1 MRYELFYWQTTEGPQ
16 GIRRETASFTLGEH
30 TMKRFSVV
38 TPLQSANDAP
48 ESADPSAR
56 IPGPPGMGAH
66 PDDALH
72 DAYSRTVSRVARLAG
87 PSVAHIT
94 VRRADSGAGKG
105 SGFVFTPDGFLLTN
119 SHVVHRAKE
128 IIAAFADGAEYRA
141 RLIGKDPSTDTA
153 VLRLE
158 GGSTAALSLSD
169 SRQLQPGQIAIAV
182 GSPLGFEFTVTAGIV
197 SALGRSLPGFGG
209 RMIED
214 VIQTDAA
221 LNPGNSGG
229 PLLDSAGR
237 VIGVNTAAIPS
248 AHGLAFAVAINT
260 AQWVAMELMRYGRVR
275 RASLG
280 VSAGIAP
287 LPRRWVREHDWPIA
301 TGLRVQ
307 EVVAG
312 SAAANAG
319 LRAGDW
325 IIGVQGKPVS
335 QLSDLLH
342 WLGGNAAGQV
352 LPLKILR
359 PRAGVLEVL
368 HVLVTPTVH

>member
-1 MRYELFYWQTTEGPQ
+1 MAAPDRRHCHPANA
-16 GIRRETASFTLGEH
+16 RET
-30 TMKRFSVV
+30 
-38 TPLQSANDAP
+38 
-48 ESADPSAR
+48 
-56 IPGPPGMGAH
+56 
-66 PDDALH
+66 
-72 DAYSRTVSRVARLAG
+72 
-87 PSVAHIT
+87 
-94 VRRADSGAGKG
+94 
-105 SGFVFTPDGFLLTN
+105 
-119 SHVVHRAKE
+119 
-128 IIAAFADGAEYRA
+128 IAAFADGAEYRA
-141 RLIGKDPSTDTA
+141 RLIGEDPSTDTA

-158 GGSTAALSLSD
+158 GDSTVALSLGD
-169 SRQLQPGQIAIAV
+169 SRQLQPGQIAVAV

-260 AQWVAMELMRYGRVR
+260 AQWVAMELMRHGRVR

-287 LPRRWVREHDWPIA
+287 LPRRWVREHDWPVA

-307 EVVAG
+307 EVVAS

-359 PRAGVLEVL
+359 PRAGILEVL
-368 HVLVTPTVH
+368 HVLMTPTVH

>member
-1 MRYELFYWQTTEGPQ
+1 MNY
-16 GIRRETASFTLGEH
+16 S
-30 TMKRFSVV
+30 SVV
-38 TPLQSANDAP
+38 TPLQSAND
-48 ESADPSAR
+48 
-56 IPGPPGMGAH
+56 PPGSTGPSPRISEPQATTAH
-66 PDDALH
+66 ADDALH
-72 DAYSRTVSRVARLAG
+72 DAYSRTVSQVARLAR

-94 VRRADSGAGKG
+94 VRRADSGAGAG

-119 SHVVHRAKE
+119 SHVVHSAKE
-128 IIAAFADGAEYRA
+128 VIAAFADGAEYRA
-141 RLIGKDPSTDTA
+141 RLIGEDPTTDTA

-260 AQWVAMELMRYGRVR
+260 AQWVAMELMRHGRVR

-280 VSAGIAP
+280 VSAGIAS
-287 LPRRWVREHDWPIA
+287 LPRRWVREHDWPVA
-301 TGLRVQ
+301 TGMRVQ
-307 EVVAG
+307 QVVAG
-312 SAAANAG
+312 SAAASAG

-325 IIGVQGKPVS
+325 IVGVQGQPVS
-335 QLSDLLH
+335 QLSDLLN
-342 WLGGNAAGQV
+342 WLGGSAAGQV

-359 PRAGVLEVL
+359 PRAGVLEIL

>member
-1 MRYELFYWQTTEGPQ
+1 M
-16 GIRRETASFTLGEH
+16 
-30 TMKRFSVV
+30 
-38 TPLQSANDAP
+38 
-48 ESADPSAR
+48 
-56 IPGPPGMGAH
+56 
-66 PDDALH
+66 H
-72 DAYSRTVSRVARLAG
+72 DAYSRTVSQVARLAR

-94 VRRADSGAGKG
+94 VRRADSGAGAG

-119 SHVVHRAKE
+119 SHVVHSAKE

-141 RLIGKDPSTDTA
+141 RLIGEDPSTDTA

-158 GGSTAALSLSD
+158 GGSTAALPLSD

-260 AQWVAMELMRYGRVR
+260 AQWVAMELMRHGRVR

-287 LPRRWVREHDWPIA
+287 LPRRWVREHDWPVA
-301 TGLRVQ
+301 TGMRVQ
-307 EVVAG
+307 AG
-312 SAAANAG
+312 RGRFCCRECGTACG
-319 LRAGDW
+319 RLDRRRAG
-325 IIGVQGKPVS
+325 Q
-335 QLSDLLH
+335 
-342 WLGGNAAGQV
+342 
-352 LPLKILR
+352 
-359 PRAGVLEVL
+359 AGVAAFRSLEL
-368 HVLVTPTVH
+368 AGWQRRRSGAAIEDPAPPCRRSRDPACARDADRTLNPPRMHHLNIRAMRFAL